1 MYNSSLQFGKSTSL
15 PTLQF
20 KLGYQVFLTRT
31 RHIQGEVVCNF
42 CDEEFFFYSADFVLT
57 KALSLKISMQWFM
70 GSIPEAIAESR
81 RKGLVFIVYIEGW

>member
-1 MYNSSLQFGKSTSL
+1 M
-15 PTLQF
+15 
-20 KLGYQVFLTRT
+20 
-31 RHIQGEVVCNF
+31 CNF